1 MDYRKYNISMRNLI
15 KRLRKNRYEYDPLIE
30 ITINRSHLC
39 NNINVHKKA
48 FPSLKIAPVLKSNAY
63 GHGLIEIASILKDD
77 NDIPFLVVDT
87 YFEAICLRNN
97 NIDKHILIMGYTPV
111 HTINRNHLKNISFMI
126 GDLEI
131 LKDLYSSV
139 KQKISIHIKIDT
151 GMHRQGIDASKIN
164 EIFDTITTNHNISI
178 EGICSHLSD
187 ADNSDEQFSRQQI
200 ILWNKI
206 VAQFKD
212 KIPRIKYFHLS
223 NSAGHKYTNEI
234 DANISR
240 LGIALYGLD
249 LANSS
254 LQSELKPVLS
264 MKTVISSIKDIYA
277 GDSVG
282 YSNTFTAQ
290 KNMKIAVLPLGY
302 YEGLD
307 RRLSNSGFV
316 TVNGKSC
323 QIIGRISMNISTIN
337 ISDVDNVNIGD
348 EVLVISDR
356 SSDKNSI
363 DAMAKLAQT
372 IPYEITIHIPAYLK
386 RRIV

>member
-1 MDYRKYNISMRNLI
+1 
-15 KRLRKNRYEYDPLIE
+15 
-30 ITINRSHLC
+30 
-39 NNINVHKKA
+39 
-48 FPSLKIAPVLKSNAY
+48 
-63 GHGLIEIASILKDD
+63 
-77 NDIPFLVVDT
+77 
-87 YFEAICLRNN
+87 
-97 NIDKHILIMGYTPV
+97 
-111 HTINRNHLKNISFMI
+111 MI